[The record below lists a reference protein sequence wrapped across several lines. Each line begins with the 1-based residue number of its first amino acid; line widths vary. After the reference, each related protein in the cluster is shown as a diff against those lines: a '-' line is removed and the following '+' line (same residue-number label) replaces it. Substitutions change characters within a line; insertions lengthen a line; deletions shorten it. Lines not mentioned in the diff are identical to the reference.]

1 MNDVMK
7 TDEPLEES
15 FLLIKGVSETIRN
28 EAKLQQGEILS
39 MLLSTLGASLFG
51 YILTGKG

>member
-1 MNDVMK
+1 MK